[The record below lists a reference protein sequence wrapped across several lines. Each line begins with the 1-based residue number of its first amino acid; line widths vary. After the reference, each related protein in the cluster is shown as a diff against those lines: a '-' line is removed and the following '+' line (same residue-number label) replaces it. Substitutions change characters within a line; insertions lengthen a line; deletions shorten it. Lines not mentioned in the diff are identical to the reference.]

1 MLLAVSKFLDP
12 YLQFVAGAALSIQ
25 QVMEGFEFSKSG
37 FFSTY
42 LSGFGFVALILTLVF
57 LLLLPLI
64 FGAAYTMGRLKGGV
78 IFLCVL
84 IAPGVLNLIG
94 IFPELQ
100 YSSPSF
106 SIGGVGVL
114 GSVMGLIPLLVMAT
128 AAGWSITILLY
139 DTLKLTERFRQYY
152 DHFWFLTA
160 LAAAIFFV
168 TDSTAN
174 ENTKRL
180 AEASRVAQDS
190 SRYLLLQVRRYQDY
204 CKLNGL
210 ESTKSCQWSNYSQDR
225 KSVV

>member
-1 MLLAVSKFLDP
+1 
-12 YLQFVAGAALSIQ
+12 
-25 QVMEGFEFSKSG
+25 
-37 FFSTY
+37 
-42 LSGFGFVALILTLVF
+42 
-57 LLLLPLI
+57 
-64 FGAAYTMGRLKGGV
+64 
-78 IFLCVL
+78 
-84 IAPGVLNLIG
+84 
-94 IFPELQ
+94 
-100 YSSPSF
+100 SF

-180 AEASRVAQDS
+180 AEASR
-190 SRYLLLQVRRYQDY
+190 
-204 CKLNGL
+204 
-210 ESTKSCQWSNYSQDR
+210 
-225 KSVV
+225 

>member
-1 MLLAVSKFLDP
+1 
-12 YLQFVAGAALSIQ
+12 
-25 QVMEGFEFSKSG
+25 
-37 FFSTY
+37 
-42 LSGFGFVALILTLVF
+42 LILTLVF

-128 AAGWSITILLY
+128 AAGWSITI
-139 DTLKLTERFRQYY
+139 
-152 DHFWFLTA
+152 
-160 LAAAIFFV
+160 
-168 TDSTAN
+168 
-174 ENTKRL
+174 
-180 AEASRVAQDS
+180 
-190 SRYLLLQVRRYQDY
+190 
-204 CKLNGL
+204 
-210 ESTKSCQWSNYSQDR
+210 
-225 KSVV
+225 